1 MPTGS
6 LASARPAPTP
16 DKARSSVRSLR
27 LFPRADRRVPIP
39 VAHVAVRAMWC
50 RHDKGVVFILPSYE
64 QVRRRLSKTCK
75 RVAKQLAVLAKYLDL
90 ARPSTS
96 VKFVTG
102 IGRKEIRDRSKGF
115 ELCALFP

>member
-39 VAHVAVRAMWC
+39 VAHVEVRAMWC

-75 RVAKQLAVLAKYLDL
+75 RVAKQLRAQRRDIKGSRRGHA
-90 ARPSTS
+90 AATT
-96 VKFVTG
+96 FVESPLPFF
-102 IGRKEIRDRSKGF
+102 RMH
-115 ELCALFP
+115 